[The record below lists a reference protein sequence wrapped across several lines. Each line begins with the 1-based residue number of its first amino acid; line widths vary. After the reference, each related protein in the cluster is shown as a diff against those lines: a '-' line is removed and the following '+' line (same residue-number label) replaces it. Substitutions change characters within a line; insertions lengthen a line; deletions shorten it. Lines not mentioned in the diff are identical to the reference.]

1 LPDPTPE
8 PTTTTS
14 TTSTT
19 STTIIPTPMKL
30 QLKRVRYQVLPALIF
45 VVSLSI
51 TAYLWSSYAGTTHG
65 TGEVSSI
72 AIHISAPRAGKLV
85 DGAGYPRLYDHV
97 EKGQPVA
104 HIDGGQTSKDITA
117 PISGMVNSI
126 KHRPGEYVKG
136 GQEIMTITQDGGA
149 YIVSYIRPGSSIV
162 PKKDMKVSVRGQD
175 HHTWATTRVQEVGT
189 RAVPIPEQQLTNAKK
204 PEWGIPVRIEMP
216 EATDLPLRPG
226 EIVLLNFRISEE
238 K

>member
-1 LPDPTPE
+1 LPDPTLE
-8 PTTTTS
+8 PTTTT
-14 TTSTT
+14 
-19 STTIIPTPMKL
+19 TTIIPTPMKL

-51 TAYLWSSYAGTTHG
+51 TAYLWTTYAGTTHG

-85 DGAGYPRLYDHV
+85 DGAGYPRLFDHV
-97 EKGQPVA
+97 EKGQPIA
-104 HIDGGQTSKDITA
+104 HIEGGQKSADLKA
-117 PISGMVNSI
+117 PISGMVTSI
-126 KHRPGEYVKG
+126 KHRPGEFVKS
-136 GQEIMTITQDGGA
+136 GQEIMTVTQDGGA

-189 RAVPIPEQQLTNAKK
+189 RAVPIPEQQLTNAKR

-216 EATDLPLRPG
+216 ETTTLPLRPG
-226 EIVLLNFRISEE
+226 EIVLLNFRITEE